1 MEDLKQLSLSDLLD
15 LLIEQ
20 TTHHTNLIS
29 FGATPEQFR
38 VSNEILRQL
47 QKEIELRRLA
57 NSSSQQV
64 ASSQDQSSVEIS
76 N

>member
-1 MEDLKQLSLSDLLD
+1 MEDLNLLSLPDLLD

-38 VSNEILRQL
+38 ISNEILKQL
-47 QKEIELRRLA
+47 QKEIEARRLA
-57 NSSSQQV
+57 HHLSQKA
-64 ASSQDQSSVEIS
+64 ASTQDPSSVEVS
-76 N
+76 K